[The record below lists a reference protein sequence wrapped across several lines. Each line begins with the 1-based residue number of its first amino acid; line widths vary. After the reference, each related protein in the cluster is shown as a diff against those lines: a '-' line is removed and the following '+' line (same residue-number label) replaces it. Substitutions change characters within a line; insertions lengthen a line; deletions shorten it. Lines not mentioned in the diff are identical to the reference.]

1 MITLSYLTMMEVNMG
16 ELWELVDDKRR
27 KTGLLH
33 ERGSNK
39 AIPNGMFHI
48 AAEVWIKN
56 RRNELLL
63 TQRHP
68 AKTFGL
74 LWECSGGS
82 VIAGEESLD
91 GVIRE
96 LKEETGIEMSA
107 KDLIYRG
114 ETFGKDFI
122 IDTYLGILDTG
133 DVSLTLQQEEV
144 FAARFIPIDKISEL
158 KENIVD
164 GTWER
169 YSKFESRIR
178 EHTLPVQKEK

>member
-1 MITLSYLTMMEVNMG
+1 MG

-74 LWECSGGS
+74 LWNVAAVRLLLE
-82 VIAGEESLD
+82 
-91 GVIRE
+91 
-96 LKEETGIEMSA
+96 K
-107 KDLIYRG
+107 K
-114 ETFGKDFI
+114 
-122 IDTYLGILDTG
+122 
-133 DVSLTLQQEEV
+133 VSME
-144 FAARFIPIDKISEL
+144 
-158 KENIVD
+158 
-164 GTWER
+164 
-169 YSKFESRIR
+169 
-178 EHTLPVQKEK
+178 